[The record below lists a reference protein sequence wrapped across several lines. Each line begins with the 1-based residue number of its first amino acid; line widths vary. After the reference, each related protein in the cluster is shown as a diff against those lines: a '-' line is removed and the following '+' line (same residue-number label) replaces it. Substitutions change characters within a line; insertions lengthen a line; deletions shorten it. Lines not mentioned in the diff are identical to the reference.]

1 MLGFTAAD
9 VINRLTPAYIS
20 DPDELVARTESLSRE
35 YVDRV
40 KELYPDTLRIVL
52 SGYTDLESIMEAINR
67 GAIYRFYTKPWD
79 NLQLRNN
86 IQEAFSHYR
95 LCPPQT
101 RHAFSDTLAA
111 PLKGR
116 TPGGTTLTGSAG

>member
-95 LCPPQT
+95 LLHDVP
-101 RHAFSDTLAA
+101 LAA
-111 PLKGR
+111 F
-116 TPGGTTLTGSAG
+116 PGAAPALPPPNPTRF